1 MEEKVK
7 GAEIIIQ
14 AHDRRI
20 DPSLFECFCNPC
32 IISAS
37 FFAMMWQQSGE
48 ASAKRAEAA
57 KAKPKAKAKSTKRQ
71 VKTAS
76 DETGGDSVFA
86 NLQVEDD
93 TAEKE
98 TEETPTAEETPV
110 AG

>member
-37 FFAMMWQQSGE
+37 VFAMMWQQSGE
-48 ASAKRAEAA
+48 AAAKRAEAA
-57 KAKPKAKAKSTKRQ
+57 KAKPKAKPKTTKKN
-71 VKTAS
+71 VKTET
-76 DETGGDSVFA
+76 DEIGGDSVFA
-86 NLQVEDD
+86 KLQLEDD
-93 TAEKE
+93 TDEKE